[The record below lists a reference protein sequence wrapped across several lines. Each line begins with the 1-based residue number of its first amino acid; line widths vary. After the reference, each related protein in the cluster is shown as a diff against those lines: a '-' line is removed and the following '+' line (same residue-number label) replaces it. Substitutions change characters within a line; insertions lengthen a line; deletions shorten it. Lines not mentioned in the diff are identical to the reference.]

1 MGKIFKTKKL
11 TTLAEALIL
20 VFGLAIV
27 LGGVYYFSDNIK
39 RGESI
44 MSNITGDK
52 PDLILAYNTFPGMMG
67 ILYMNNGMEP
77 NEDSELFK
85 RYGLKLKIVQMDE
98 VKDTRDGLATGSL
111 DVVYCTTDALPVEM
125 SNDGTLVNLG
135 VKQFMKVNESR
146 GADAVVAMS
155 YINSVADLKGKKVA
169 YAVGTASNTL
179 LINLLETNNLSINDI
194 ESYKVGNGIEAAT
207 AFKNGQCDAALV
219 WAPDDEDC
227 VAAVKNSKI
236 LVTTETATQIISDG
250 LLATSETIK
259 EKRDLLIS
267 LVKAWTD
274 GNAIIANDQSAMAKA
289 NELFSKGF
297 NFPVDLVAATSHK
310 IRYSTI
316 GDNKQFFG
324 LDATFSGVTG
334 EKMYS
339 RMAVKYSESNLAKS
353 PVAWRI
359 ASTSDIIEGVLTDQT
374 FCNKPEQSAESAV
387 SFNKPT
393 QAEAT
398 KQASGSKQVIL
409 NFAHD
414 SFILSEENKAIID
427 RDIVGVAQAFAN
439 ARIRVEGNTDNTG
452 NYNYNVTLSQKRAN
466 AVVDYLVREY
476 KFDSNKFVVV
486 GNGPSKPVVG
496 CESNSTEECRS
507 KNRRTEFQF
516 IW

>member
-11 TTLAEALIL
+11 TTLAEAFIL
-20 VFGLAIV
+20 TLGLGLV
-27 LGGVYYFSDNIK
+27 LGGVYYFSDTIK

-44 MSNITGDK
+44 ISTVTGDN

-77 NEDSELFK
+77 NQESELYK
-85 RYGLKLKIVQMDE
+85 RYGVKLKIVQMDE
-98 VKDTRDGLATGSL
+98 VKDTRDGLAVGSL
-111 DVVYCTTDALPVEM
+111 DVIYCTTDALPVEM
-125 SNDGTLVNLG
+125 SSDGSLVSLG

-155 YINSVADLKGKKVA
+155 YIKSVADLKGKKIA

-194 ESYKVGNGIEAAT
+194 ESFKVGNGVEAAT

-250 LLATSETIK
+250 LLATSKTIK
-259 EKRDLLIS
+259 EKHDLLVK
-267 LVKAWTD
+267 LVKAWVD
-274 GNAIIANDQSAMAKA
+274 GNAIISNDKTAMKKA

-297 NFPVDLVAATSHK
+297 NFPIDLVEATSHK
-310 IRYSTI
+310 IRYSTL

-324 LDATFSGVTG
+324 LDATYSGVTG

-339 RMAVKYSESNLAKS
+339 RMAVKYAEAKLAKS
-353 PVAWRI
+353 PVAWRLV
-359 ASTSDIIEGVLTDQT
+359 STSEIIETVLQDDA
-374 FCNKPEQSAESAV
+374 FASNPEQLAESTVA
-387 SFNKPT
+387 FKKPT
-393 QAEAT
+393 EVESNKT
-398 KQASGSKQVIL
+398 ASGSKQVIL
-409 NFAHD
+409 NFD
-414 SFILSEENKAIID
+414 FNSFILTDENKTIID
-427 RDIVGVAQAFAN
+427 REIVGLIQAFAN

-452 NYNYNVTLSQKRAN
+452 NYNYNVDLSKKRAN
-466 AVVDYLVREY
+466 AVVDYLIREY
-476 KFDSNKFVVV
+476 KFDVNKFIIV
-486 GNGPSKPVVG
+486 GNGPSKPVNG
-496 CESNSTEECRS
+496 CESNSTEECRG